1 MILVTHDLGV
11 VAGRSDETLVMYA
24 AKPAERAP
32 TSVLFSEMRHPYTEA
47 LMKSIPRL
55 RNAPHTRLR
64 AISGRP
70 PDLVDPP
77 PGCRFAPRCRHAQPQ
92 CVAEDPPLVSTTRP
106 DHVYACFFPVGT
118 EAGAEALER
127 NLHAGET
134 AITPE
139 ATEAH
144 V

>member
-1 MILVTHDLGV
+1 MPHRVPSAIALACGPKPLSADEPTTALDVTVQRQILDLLATQQRERHMAMILVTHDLGV

-55 RNAPHTRLR
+55 RNPPHTRLR

-70 PDLVDPP
+70 PDLVDP
-77 PGCRFAPRCRHAQPQ
+77 
-92 CVAEDPPLVSTTRP
+92 
-106 DHVYACFFPVGT
+106 
-118 EAGAEALER
+118 
-127 NLHAGET
+127 
-134 AITPE
+134 
-139 ATEAH
+139 
-144 V
+144 